1 MKKILFVCLMAA
13 LGLGTGSAAAKD
25 AKKAST
31 VTTVFKTDIDCEHCA
46 KRIMDNIPFEKGVKD
61 VKVDV
66 PSKEVT
72 VVYDASKNDAEGL
85 VKGFRQNPREGRGL
99 RREVLPRDRL
109 QGKLLPKS
117 RLQGNCCKKGDCDR
131 NAAPPLATKK
141 PLATRSA
148 RTAPRRRSSPATNP
162 NGRDVRTFR
171 LTAKKKTDSKMLS
184 VFSFLWP
191 NHSPGMDSSGSAALF
206 SALKATRCT
215 GPRAPAA
222 STATLTIT

>member
-85 VKGFRQNPREGRGL
+85 VKGFAKIRVKAEAC
-99 RREVLPRDRL
+99 DAKCC
-109 QGKLLPKS
+109 QGTACKE
-117 RLQGNCCKKGDCDR
+117 NCCKKGDCDKKCC
-131 NAAPPLATKK
+131 AAPCDKK
-141 PLATRSA
+141 AA
-148 RTAPRRRSSPATNP
+148 CDKKCADCPA
-162 NGRDVRTFR
+162 
-171 LTAKKKTDSKMLS
+171 AKK
-184 VFSFLWP
+184 
-191 NHSPGMDSSGSAALF
+191 
-206 SALKATRCT
+206 
-215 GPRAPAA
+215 
-222 STATLTIT
+222 

>member
-85 VKGFRQNPREGRGL
+85 VKGFAKIRVKAEAC
-99 RREVLPRDRL
+99 DAKCC
-109 QGKLLPKS
+109 QGTACKE
-117 RLQGNCCKKGDCDR
+117 NCCKKGDCDKKCC
-131 NAAPPLATKK
+131 AAACVKK
-141 PLATRSA
+141 AA
-148 RTAPRRRSSPATNP
+148 CDKKCADCPA
-162 NGRDVRTFR
+162 
-171 LTAKKKTDSKMLS
+171 AKK
-184 VFSFLWP
+184 
-191 NHSPGMDSSGSAALF
+191 
-206 SALKATRCT
+206 
-215 GPRAPAA
+215 
-222 STATLTIT
+222 

>member
-72 VVYDASKNDAEGL
+72 VVYDTSKNNIEGL
-85 VKGFRQNPREGRGL
+85 VKGFAKIRVKAEACDAKCCNAE
-99 RREVLPRDRL
+99 
-109 QGKLLPKS
+109 
-117 RLQGNCCKKGDCDR
+117 CCKKAVCD
-131 NAAPPLATKK
+131 KK
-141 PLATRSA
+141 G
-148 RTAPRRRSSPATNP
+148 NC
-162 NGRDVRTFR
+162 D
-171 LTAKKKTDSKMLS
+171 KKCA
-184 VFSFLWP
+184 V
-191 NHSPGMDSSGSAALF
+191 
-206 SALKATRCT
+206 C
-215 GPRAPAA
+215 PAA
-222 STATLTIT
+222 KNCPGCTQKTTQAAK

>member
-85 VKGFRQNPREGRGL
+85 VKGFAKIRVKAEAC
-99 RREVLPRDRL
+99 DAKCC
-109 QGKLLPKS
+109 QGTACKE
-117 RLQGNCCKKGDCDR
+117 NCCKKGDCDKKCC
-131 NAAPPLATKK
+131 AAACDKEAACEKK
-141 PLATRSA
+141 CADC
-148 RTAPRRRSSPATNP
+148 PA
-162 NGRDVRTFR
+162 
-171 LTAKKKTDSKMLS
+171 AKK
-184 VFSFLWP
+184 
-191 NHSPGMDSSGSAALF
+191 
-206 SALKATRCT
+206 
-215 GPRAPAA
+215 
-222 STATLTIT
+222 

>member
-85 VKGFRQNPREGRGL
+85 VKGFAKIRVKAEAC
-99 RREVLPRDRL
+99 DA
-109 QGKLLPKS
+109 K
-117 RLQGNCCKKGDCDR
+117 CCKGPPARKIAAKKPPARRTAARRATATR
-131 NAAPPLATKK
+131 NAVPPLATKK

-162 NGRDVRTFR
+162 NGRDVQTFR
-171 LTAKKKTDSKMLS
+171 LTAKKNRQQMLS
-184 VFSFLWP
+184 VFSFLCRIIRPEWIRAVRRRS
-191 NHSPGMDSSGSAALF
+191 SP
-206 SALKATRCT
+206 
-215 GPRAPAA
+215 P
-222 STATLTIT
+222 